1 MRRDL
6 MAAVVMAGVLVVAAC
21 TGPAPEPVP
30 SSGSPEPSASS
41 APSGSPSP
49 DDDVVVVET
58 LYGDVP
64 LRIAVHPV
72 QRFEDVALVR
82 VDWTVPDDSPR
93 DTSLNLGSI
102 MSGVKSGTLEQLRL
116 VDLERSWVS
125 WPHLVDGSVTTSRVD
140 AVGRGETVSSELL
153 FAAPPGDEVDL
164 LLPLFGYVTDVPV
177 MDVEEDE
184 VRPQDFE
191 VAPGDVPR
199 SAPLESFIVAFDETA
214 TASAEGAETTV
225 ALASDVLFATDEFV
239 LTAEAA
245 ARVDE
250 VAGRIKEAAQEGEV
264 VVVGHT
270 DDVGSDAYNLDL
282 SVKRAESVAARL
294 GPALG
299 SGFSVRTEGKG
310 ESEPVAE
317 GTSSEARAANRR
329 VEIRFAALVP
339 GAPVDLSSVPVPDAV
354 GVVGSGHETVVVENI
369 DVERYEVSVRRVEAR
384 SGYLIG
390 TIEIVRRSETGVARI
405 PLLANGRDLLLSR
418 GYGGLTWV
426 AGAASVRLAGQ
437 GSWIYPV
444 DYQIETTDSGN
455 VRRSVLAD
463 RVVVDPFNEAD
474 MPVVA
479 TVTWPDT
486 GQDAV
491 TVDVVGRFR
500 ITDVPVE
507 GRS

>member
-30 SSGSPEPSASS
+30 SSGSPAPSASS

-58 LYGDVP
+58 MYGDMPV
-64 LRIAVHPV
+64 RVAVHPV

-93 DTSLNLGSI
+93 DTYLPLGSI
-102 MSGVKSGTLEQLRL
+102 MSGVFSSRLEQLRL

-125 WPHLVDGSVTTSRVD
+125 WPTLQDGSVTASRVD
-140 AVGRGETVSSELL
+140 AVDRGETVSSELL

-214 TASAEGAETTV
+214 TASVEGEETTV
-225 ALASDVLFATDEFV
+225 ALASDVLFATDEFE
-239 LTAEAA
+239 LTPEAQS
-245 ARVDE
+245 RIDE

-264 VVVGHT
+264 AVVGHT
-270 DDVGSDAYNLDL
+270 DDVASDAYNLDL

-299 SGFSVRTEGKG
+299 SGFSVTTEGKG

-339 GAPVDLSSVPVPDAV
+339 GAPVDVSSAPVPDAV
-354 GVVGSGHETVVVENI
+354 GVVGSGHETVVVEQY
-369 DVERYEVSVRRVEAR
+369 VERYEVSVRRVEAR

-390 TIEIVRRSETGVARI
+390 TIEIVRRSETGAARI
-405 PLLANGRDLLLSR
+405 PFVANGRNPLISR
-418 GYGGLTWV
+418 GFGGMTWV

-444 DYQIETTDSGN
+444 DYETETEDSGF
-455 VRRSVLAD
+455 VWRSVLAD
-463 RVVVDPFNEAD
+463 RMIVDPFGEAD

-491 TVDVVGRFR
+491 TVDVLGRFR
-500 ITDVPVE
+500 ITGVPVE